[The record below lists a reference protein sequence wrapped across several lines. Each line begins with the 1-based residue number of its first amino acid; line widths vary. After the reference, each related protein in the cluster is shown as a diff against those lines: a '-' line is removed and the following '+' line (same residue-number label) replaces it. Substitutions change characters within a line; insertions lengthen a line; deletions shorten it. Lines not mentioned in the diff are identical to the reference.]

1 MENANHYT
9 FRFEA
14 VKYSDTRSV
23 ISGKILNDPGQ
34 GFYAPRGRFTWDKG
48 EEGEEFILCS

>member
-1 MENANHYT
+1 MLITTHSDLKLLNT
-9 FRFEA
+9 QIPEA
-14 VKYSDTRSV
+14 F

>member
-14 VKYSDTRSV
+14 VKYSDTRSDYFWQN
-23 ISGKILNDPGQ
+23 SLNDLGQ

-48 EEGEEFILCS
+48 EEG